1 MRHELGLKREGQKA
15 IFLMNQVLCNTAGYS
30 PAESPGKCSRL
41 VSVFSCI
48 RKQHLF
54 VNCCGIGLICCQEC
68 STDLCSISTKCQCS
82 SNTFPV
88 CNTTCG
94 DNRGFYF
101 FFNQLEQ
108 YKPSRC
114 RCLCLCKER

>member
-1 MRHELGLKREGQKA
+1 MRYKLHLKREGKKT
-15 IFLMNQVLCNTAGYS
+15 IFLMNHVLCNTAGYS
-30 PAESPGKCSRL
+30 PAESPGKCPRQGSIFCC
-41 VSVFSCI
+41 S

-54 VNCCGIGLICCQEC
+54 VNCCGIGLIGCQEC
-68 STDLCSISTKCQCS
+68 STDLCSISTKCQHCG
-82 SNTFPV
+82 NAFPV

-108 YKPSRC
+108 YKCSGC
-114 RCLCLCKER
+114 R